1 MVIASGS
8 LIMSYTLGIMYSSVK
23 SFMSASSDL
32 EGMYANI
39 LAIICLNDDCI
50 WSWIFSGIFDIRS

>member
-1 MVIASGS
+1 MRVIASGS

-23 SFMSASSDL
+23 SFMSSSSDL

-39 LAIICLNDDCI
+39 LVIICLNDDCMC
-50 WSWIFSGIFDIRS
+50 SWIFSGMFDI

>member
-1 MVIASGS
+1 MRVIASGS

-23 SFMSASSDL
+23 SFMSSSSDL

-39 LAIICLNDDCI
+39 LDIICLNDDCI
-50 WSWIFSGIFDIRS
+50 CS

>member
-1 MVIASGS
+1 MRVIASGS

-23 SFMSASSDL
+23 SFMSDISDL
-32 EGMYANI
+32 DGMYANI

-50 WSWIFSGIFDIRS
+50 CSWIFSEMFDI

>member
-1 MVIASGS
+1 VRVIASGS

-23 SFMSASSDL
+23 SFMSSSSDL

-39 LAIICLNDDCI
+39 LDIICLNDDCI
-50 WSWIFSGIFDIRS
+50 CS